1 MSESPKKPAR
11 SQPFAP
17 DAPAPNGH
25 QRATPRQGTSYMT
38 APGPLPA
45 PDDPLLDF
53 VPYLHKQP
61 RRNSITPEKQRD
73 FIAMLAATGI
83 VARAA
88 MHIGVS
94 LEALYKLRQQ
104 PGAEG
109 FAAAWEAAVDRG
121 VDRIEAAAMERA
133 IKGVPHE
140 HVLANGDIVV
150 HGAKHN
156 ENLVMFFLKNR
167 RPEKYSAHLRP
178 GNAVYERIRAE
189 VLTDLMQQAERNR
202 GALVDLIAAEVDA
215 LRATEAEARKDAE

>member
-1 MSESPKKPAR
+1 MTEFAKKPAR
-11 SQPFAP
+11 PRPLAS
-17 DAPAPNGH
+17 PAAAEHHNT
-25 QRATPRQGTSYMT
+25 RATPRQATSYM
-38 APGPLPA
+38 ALPGAEPA
-45 PDDPLLDF
+45 EDDPLLDF
-53 VPYLHKQP
+53 APYLHTHP
-61 RRNSITPEKQRD
+61 RRNSITPDKQRK
-73 FIAMLAATGI
+73 FIAMLAATG
-83 VARAA
+83 VVSRAA
-88 MHIGVS
+88 LHIGVS
-94 LEALYKLRQQ
+94 LEALYKLRQK
-104 PGAEG
+104 PGAES
-109 FAAAWEAAVDRG
+109 FAKAWDAAIERG

-156 ENLVMFFLKNR
+156 ENLVMFFLRNR

-215 LRATEAEARKDAE
+215 PRECEPQAGKDAD